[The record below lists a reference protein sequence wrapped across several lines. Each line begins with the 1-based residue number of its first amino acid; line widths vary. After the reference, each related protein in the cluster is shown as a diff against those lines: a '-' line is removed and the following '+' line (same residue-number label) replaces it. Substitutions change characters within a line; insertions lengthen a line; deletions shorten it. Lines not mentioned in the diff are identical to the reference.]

1 MGFNIENHTCITHTE
16 QVCFF
21 RLVNGSVLAVIAL
34 LGILFSSFTIYF
46 LALRRIKLA
55 NCKNLLIINVA
66 VSDVAISTLGFF
78 RGLGII
84 NSKYVGVVN
93 NSTTPGCVVYA
104 LSMNSYA
111 NSGMLALLP
120 LTIDRAVAIILPLKY
135 KCIIT
140 RRACLGMF
148 AGTWSSIL
156 IFLLYDILAYTSTF
170 QTVEYSERYH
180 RCVVVGEY
188 SYIEELC
195 LISIPFLLILLMY
208 SFMLCVVVSKRRQCG
223 RFLITASGIILTSL
237 VAYSPTVIA
246 DTWDISLRYEV
257 SQILTVTVFYTGGVV
272 NPLIYVLS
280 HPVTQRYVNNL
291 RRKKTGAA
299 AFQSSVYPTEFEASR
314 VRNNSV
320 VQAPR
325 ADIVRLPDIKS

>member
-1 MGFNIENHTCITHTE
+1 MNNTTTTRC
-16 QVCFF
+16 
-21 RLVNGSVLAVIAL
+21 
-34 LGILFSSFTIYF
+34 
-46 LALRRIKLA
+46 
-55 NCKNLLIINVA
+55 VA
-66 VSDVAISTLGFF
+66 
-78 RGLGII
+78 
-84 NSKYVGVVN
+84 
-93 NSTTPGCVVYA
+93 YA

-135 KCIIT
+135 KSIIT

-148 AGTWSSIL
+148 AATWSSIL
-156 IFLLYDILAYTSTF
+156 IFLLYDILAYKTNF
-170 QTVEYSERYH
+170 LTVENSERYH

-208 SFMLCVVVSKRRQCG
+208 SFMLSVVVSKRRQCG

-237 VAYSPTVIA
+237 IAYSPTVIA
-246 DTWDISLRYEV
+246 DTWDISMRYEV
-257 SQILTVTVFYTGGVV
+257 SQILTVTVFYTGGIV

-291 RRKKTGAA
+291 RRKKTG
-299 AFQSSVYPTEFEASR
+299 FQSSIYPTEFEASR

-320 VQAPR
+320 VQCEVNRVRNNSVVQCEVNRVRNNSVVQVPS
-325 ADIVRLPDIKS
+325 ADIIRLPEIKSNTLS